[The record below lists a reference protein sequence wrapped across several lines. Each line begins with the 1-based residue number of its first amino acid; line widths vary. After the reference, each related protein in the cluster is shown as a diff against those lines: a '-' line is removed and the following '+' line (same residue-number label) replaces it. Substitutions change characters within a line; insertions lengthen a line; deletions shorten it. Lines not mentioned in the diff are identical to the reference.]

1 MVVFLVNR
9 SKCSAYLGRCLKN
22 FATKKKKKKNNNN
35 KNSHLAVDKGEHVRP
50 KTQNT
55 HPTRRRLLEILGRA
69 CSIFRWRIFYA
80 RALLYCMLY
89 APHFRTRNSY
99 YVDSQPSTHF
109 SLATPFPTHLC
120 RVLCHFVWRVSVE
133 GRGKVSALVI
143 LNVVFM
149 CQIGSWVNGMGKH
162 GHTHTH
168 THTRNHIYTNI
179 ALLGG
184 KKKWKKW
191 AGECYD
197 P

>member
-80 RALLYCMLY
+80 RALLLY
-89 APHFRTRNSY
+89 A
-99 YVDSQPSTHF
+99 VCSTF
-109 SLATPFPTHLC
+109 QDPKQLLC
-120 RVLCHFVWRVSVE
+120 RQPAIHPLFTCHPISHSPVPGIMPFCMAS
-133 GRGKVSALVI
+133 GGGGAGKS
-143 LNVVFM
+143 
-149 CQIGSWVNGMGKH
+149 
-162 GHTHTH
+162 
-168 THTRNHIYTNI
+168 
-179 ALLGG
+179 
-184 KKKWKKW
+184 
-191 AGECYD
+191 ECFSYFECCFYV
-197 P
+197 PNRELS